1 MEYHH
6 GSRILLEI
14 SFTCTLDNDMGI
26 RNKVAVNT
34 RSSLLCSFPDSPRHS
49 IPVNPISTNL
59 LGL

>member
-34 RSSLLCSFPDSPRHS
+34 RSSLLCSFPDSPRHCELFE
-49 IPVNPISTNL
+49 I
-59 LGL
+59 